1 VEVGSSGDYWAVT
14 RVLVIDDEEMMRL
27 AMSVMLR
34 GRGME
39 VETAANG
46 AEALEKA
53 RQWVPDV
60 VVCDLSMPVMDGFE
74 FLAELRRAEKLRD
87 VPVVVVTGLGVTDYR
102 ERALESG
109 AADFVVKPFG
119 PDQLMAA
126 IRPLLA

>member
-1 VEVGSSGDYWAVT
+1 MEVGSSGDYWAVT

-87 VPVVVVTGLGVTDYR
+87 VPLVVVTGLGVTDYR